1 MERGQAIAATLT
13 AGIAAATFY
22 FANHHHHY
30 TAAVL
35 GLLALG
41 FLVFAVTKKR
51 PVMKVVASATIL
63 AELEE
68 GWTPCLQVVI
78 ENHSSG
84 ELTFSR
90 GCAGVHPLGSKTTFK
105 MWNIVN
111 EVVWPNRLPAGSSLT
126 LMTRLSELKTA
137 LRQQNF
143 YVNTELRAVVV
154 DDIGRIANSD
164 WFKIPDEEYFN
175 KILNRRS

>member
-22 FANHHHHY
+22 FANHHY

-35 GLLALG
+35 CLLAVG

-68 GWTPCLQVVI
+68 GWTPCFQVVL

-90 GCAGVHPLGSKTTFK
+90 GCAGVQPLGSKTTFK

-111 EVVWPNRLPAGSSLT
+111 EVVWPNRLAAGSSLT
-126 LMTRLSELKTA
+126 LMTRLSELKMA
-137 LRQQNF
+137 LRQQKF
-143 YVNTELRAVVV
+143 YLNTELRAVVV

-175 KILNRRS
+175 NILNRRS

>member
-1 MERGQAIAATLT
+1 
-13 AGIAAATFY
+13 
-22 FANHHHHY
+22 
-30 TAAVL
+30 
-35 GLLALG
+35 
-41 FLVFAVTKKR
+41 
-51 PVMKVVASATIL
+51 MKVVASVTIL

-68 GWTPCLQVVI
+68 GWTPCLQVVT

-143 YVNTELRAVVV
+143 VAVQTLSNAGTDFVLVRCVLILYALADEARA
-154 DDIGRIANSD
+154 RKAIA
-164 WFKIPDEEYFN
+164 W
-175 KILNRRS
+175 

>member
-1 MERGQAIAATLT
+1 MERGQAIATTLT

-22 FANHHHHY
+22 FANHHY

-51 PVMKVVASATIL
+51 PVMNVVASATIL

-84 ELTFSR
+84 ELPFSR
-90 GCAGVHPLGSKTTFK
+90 GCAAVHPLGSKTTFTV
-105 MWNIVN
+105 WNIVT
-111 EVVWPNRLPAGSSLT
+111 EVAWPDRLPAGSSLT
-126 LMTRLSELKTA
+126 LVT
-137 LRQQNF
+137 
-143 YVNTELRAVVV
+143 
-154 DDIGRIANSD
+154 
-164 WFKIPDEEYFN
+164 
-175 KILNRRS
+175 